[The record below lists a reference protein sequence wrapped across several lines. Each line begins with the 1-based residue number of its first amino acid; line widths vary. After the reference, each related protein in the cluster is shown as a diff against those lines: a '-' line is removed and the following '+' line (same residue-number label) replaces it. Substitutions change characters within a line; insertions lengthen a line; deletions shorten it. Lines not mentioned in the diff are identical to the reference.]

1 MLHSYIKGVDTME
14 IINKIKGWAGAL
26 AEVGI
31 SIAALMIVVEVLGLG
46 NIPFFPEVSVVSNVS
61 AMLATLGA
69 EGLMGLIAI
78 WVLWGIWNRK

>member
-1 MLHSYIKGVDTME
+1 MD
-14 IINKIKGWAGAL
+14 
-26 AEVGI
+26 I

-61 AMLATLGA
+61 GMLSTLGA

-78 WVLWGIWNRK
+78 GAIHQWARESNLNPIG

>member
-1 MLHSYIKGVDTME
+1 MD
-14 IINKIKGWAGAL
+14 IINKVRGWAAGIADL
-26 AEVGI
+26 GI

-61 AMLATLGA
+61 GMLSSLGA

-78 WVLWGIWNRK
+78 WVLYTIWNKK